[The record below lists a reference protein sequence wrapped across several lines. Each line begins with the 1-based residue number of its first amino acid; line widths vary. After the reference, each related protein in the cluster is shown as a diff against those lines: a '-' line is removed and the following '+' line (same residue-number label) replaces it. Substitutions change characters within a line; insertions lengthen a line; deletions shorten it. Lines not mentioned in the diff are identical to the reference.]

1 MKRAEVASRP
11 LRSPPPWTVS
21 GTRAADLH
29 RAMVVAMVAV
39 RMMQVA
45 VDKEVDMVAVRHGL
59 VAAARP
65 VPVALIVT
73 GADVIGRAGA
83 GIAGAHLEDMLV
95 DMAAVRVM
103 EMAVVQI
110 VDVIT
115 MLDRSMAAGWAML
128 VRVVGVNLVVV
139 R

>member
-1 MKRAEVASRP
+1 
-11 LRSPPPWTVS
+11 
-21 GTRAADLH
+21 
-29 RAMVVAMVAV
+29 MVVAMVAV

-45 VDKEVDMVAVRHGL
+45 VDKEVDMV
-59 VAAARP
+59 
-65 VPVALIVT
+65 
-73 GADVIGRAGA
+73 
-83 GIAGAHLEDMLV
+83 
-95 DMAAVRVM
+95 AVRVM

-128 VRVVGVNLVVV
+128 VRVVGVTLMVV

>member
-1 MKRAEVASRP
+1 
-11 LRSPPPWTVS
+11 
-21 GTRAADLH
+21 
-29 RAMVVAMVAV
+29 MVVAMVAV

-128 VRVVGVNLVVV
+128 VRVVGVNLMVV